1 MNALVFPGLDLTNL
15 YQLVLTFFFSSLR
28 ISALLISMP
37 FFSTS
42 FIPLQVRIVLS
53 MCITFFIF
61 QTIKLPNLME
71 MSVLSIFI
79 IILAEIGLGLSVGFI
94 LNILF
99 SAASVSGEKI
109 ASTAG
114 LSMAN
119 MVDPQS
125 GGQTL
130 VISTVLSLFLISIFL
145 SLDGHLFLIKMIIE
159 SYNYL
164 PIGESLKF

>member
-1 MNALVFPGLDLTNL
+1 
-15 YQLVLTFFFSSLR
+15 
-28 ISALLISMP
+28 
-37 FFSTS
+37 
-42 FIPLQVRIVLS
+42 
-53 MCITFFIF
+53 
-61 QTIKLPNLME
+61 
-71 MSVLSIFI
+71 
-79 IILAEIGLGLSVGFI
+79 
-94 LNILF
+94 
-99 SAASVSGEKI
+99 
-109 ASTAG
+109 
-114 LSMAN
+114 MAN